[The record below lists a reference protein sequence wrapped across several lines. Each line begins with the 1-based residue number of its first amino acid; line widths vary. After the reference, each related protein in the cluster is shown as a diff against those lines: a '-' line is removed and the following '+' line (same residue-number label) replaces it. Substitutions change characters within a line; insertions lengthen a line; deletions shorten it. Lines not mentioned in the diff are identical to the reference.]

1 MALSTA
7 SRVCGRTAWA
17 SLSTLETVWCE
28 TPARWATSAMVGAP
42 EAAVMT
48 RILVRP
54 LVDRVAVPGLCTL
67 PAGADALDHG
77 GSRGA
82 LGACRAIASPVS
94 TVLIGRSAVVLVT
107 TPAGTL
113 DDGTPVTAYT
123 VSATDHGVQLTVLDL
138 GATIARLRMPLR
150 DNDFVDVA
158 LGLPAARDYA
168 APTNPYLGATVGRYA
183 NRIGEATFT
192 LDGVRHDLAP
202 NEGTTCLHGG
212 PDGFSARR
220 WSVVASDDKTI
231 DLELRSPD
239 GDQGFPGTV
248 TARVRYS
255 VGPDTVTIEHL
266 ARTDAPTVVSLT
278 NHAYLNLAGE
288 GTVDDHRLTVHADAY
303 LPVDA
308 ASIPLGREEP
318 VEGGPFDLREPAE
331 LGPRIRSPHPQVRL
345 ASAARPRLRAARV
358 RAAARRP
365 ARAPA
370 DRTGPRRLHHP
381 AVAAGLHRQ
390 PARRDPHRP
399 GWPVVGAVHRHRP
412 GVPGLPRRAEP
423 ARVPLRRAAA
433 R

>member
-1 MALSTA
+1 M
-7 SRVCGRTAWA
+7 
-17 SLSTLETVWCE
+17 
-28 TPARWATSAMVGAP
+28 
-42 EAAVMT
+42 
-48 RILVRP
+48 
-54 LVDRVAVPGLCTL
+54 
-67 PAGADALDHG
+67 
-77 GSRGA
+77 
-82 LGACRAIASPVS
+82 
-94 TVLIGRSAVVLVT
+94 LVT

-331 LGPRIRSPHPQVRL
+331 LGPRIRSPHPQVRR
-345 ASAARPRLRAARV
+345 ASGLDHAFVLRGSGLRPVARLEHPPTGRV
-358 RAAARRP
+358 LDVSTTQPSLQVYTGNQLDGTLTDRGGRSLGPCTGIALECQAYPDAPNRP
-365 ARAPA
+365 AFPS
-370 DRTGPRRLHHP
+370 
-381 AVAAGLHRQ
+381 AVL
-390 PARRDPHRP
+390 RP
-399 GWPVVGAVHRHRP
+399 GEDY
-412 GVPGLPRRAEP
+412 RATTVWRFSEH
-423 ARVPLRRAAA
+423 
-433 R
+433 